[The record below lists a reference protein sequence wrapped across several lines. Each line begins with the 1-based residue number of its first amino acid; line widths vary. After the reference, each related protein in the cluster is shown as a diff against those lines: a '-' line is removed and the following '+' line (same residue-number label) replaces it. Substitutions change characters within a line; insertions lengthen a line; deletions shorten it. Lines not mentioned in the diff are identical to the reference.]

1 MLDNLLKIS
10 ERFNSFDTK
19 AELQNIVDENGDILV
34 KLQRV
39 QLSKGIDN
47 TGRPRSDSYRPL
59 TVAYK
64 RMFGKGLG
72 AVVDRVTF
80 YMTGKLYSSLFYS
93 SNGDKYS
100 ILSTEH
106 TYNKMI
112 ERIKEDKYGLS
123 PESRLEFA
131 TFVTI
136 PEFKKVFK
144 SKVI

>member
-47 TGRPRSDSYRPL
+47 TGKPRSDNYRPQTKIKKHL
-59 TVAYK
+59 
-64 RMFGKGLG
+64 FGKGLG

-93 SNGDKYS
+93 AKADKYTFKS
-100 ILSTEH
+100 EEKSFEP
-106 TYNKMI
+106 MI
-112 ERIKEDKYGLS
+112 TRIEEDKFGLS